1 MGGLED
7 IQNETEKKKTEEEYT
22 HTVHIL
28 VITLCITTTK
38 ETCAEQ
44 ILYIY
49 IIMYNV
55 MTE

>member
-38 ETCAEQ
+38 ETCA
-44 ILYIY
+44 
-49 IIMYNV
+49 
-55 MTE
+55 